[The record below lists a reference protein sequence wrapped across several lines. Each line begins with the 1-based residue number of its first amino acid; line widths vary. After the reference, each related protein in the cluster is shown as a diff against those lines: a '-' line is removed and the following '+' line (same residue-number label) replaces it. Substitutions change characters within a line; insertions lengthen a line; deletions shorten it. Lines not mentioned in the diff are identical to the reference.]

1 MLNIRNYHSFS
12 TDFVTMDL
20 ALGARRIDLTKRF
33 ADLKKYYDSPLYKRS
48 LAGRSGSL
56 EQLLGLSDGE
66 ELVFEDMAETS
77 YGTEKVKFQERYK
90 GIPIIDE
97 AVVLEEDRKGEF
109 TDSLHGKLV
118 EGVGEDLPDTRPSIS
133 AQDALEIAV
142 RWEGDNMQN
151 VKFVEVVDSKLQIHM
166 KPGDDG
172 DSNALIPVLV
182 YVLSYLVENDS
193 KTSRPFYII
202 NAKTGEVITH
212 WQGMDTRFKPRKE
225 EIKGFG
231 GNTKTG
237 RYTYGDDFGPLNTT
251 QTGENACTYDFG
263 NVMVVHV
270 HGKKEGNESFVVD
283 CKVGANDAANGAF
296 SPANDALYFAQLVY
310 SMYTTQYGV
319 EPLKGEKVVVYV
331 HYGIDYDNA
340 NWNGKRVAFGDGH
353 KHSFPL
359 VSLDIMGH
367 EVSHGFTEKHSN
379 LIYKAQSGGI
389 NEAFSDMAGE
399 AAEEFSGRKVDWFS
413 GKDIRKDEAGMRRLN
428 HPKYDNAS
436 VDHLECFYPAMNVH
450 YSSGIFNKAFYL
462 LSNTPSWSIKKAFGV
477 FVRAN
482 QLYWTENSTFAAAAC
497 GAVGAA
503 RDMGLSTKDV
513 ERAFQAVGVIPCK
526 ETPDVWQ
533 KLWTRIEDIQ
543 SQRSF
548 VWTIPDGTRD
558 LKLQVMG
565 QANLYVKVGG
575 VASADNYDH
584 KASGENPTISAAS
597 PKAGVWYI
605 LVRGGSSVSHTLR
618 GTFDG
623 PHSGAPLVKI
633 EIEIP
638 EYDEDYYDY
647 GDDNDEENSEDDSGH
662 YPDER
667 EDKKGNYMTYGGS
680 IDTHDELNKR
690 SNENGTENSESED
703 EERRPPNQNLV
714 KYGLHIENVSVS
726 IMTVE
731 VSPKSTNKHP
741 DAKYF
746 VLVHPVNI
754 TEVDNVFGVF
764 QASGVGYT
772 ILKSCYLEAT
782 NYVVRLFIFEPYNAE
797 DWDVKVKYITK
808 ILPLG

>member
-1 MLNIRNYHSFS
+1 M
-12 TDFVTMDL
+12 
-20 ALGARRIDLTKRF
+20 GARRIDLTKRF

-48 LAGRSGSL
+48 LAGRSASL

-66 ELVFEDMAETS
+66 ELVVEEMAETS
-77 YGTEKVKFQERYK
+77 HGTEKVKFQERYK

-97 AVVLEEDRKGEF
+97 AVVVEEDRKGEF
-109 TDSLHGKLV
+109 TDSLQGKLV
-118 EGVGEDLPDTRPSIS
+118 EGVGQDLPDTRPSIS

-142 RWEGDNMQN
+142 RQAHDNMQN
-151 VKFVEVVDSKLQIHM
+151 VKFDEAVDSKLQIYM

-172 DSNALIPVLV
+172 DSSKLIPVLV

-202 NAKTGEVITH
+202 NAKTGEVVTH
-212 WQGMDTRFKPRKE
+212 WQGMDTRFKPRKQ

-237 RYTYGDDFGPLNTT
+237 RYIYGKDFGPLNTT

-263 NVMVVHV
+263 NVRVVHV

-283 CKVGANDAANGAF
+283 CKEGAKDAANGAF
-296 SPANDALYFAQLVY
+296 SPANDALYFAQLVN

-319 EPLKGEKVVVYV
+319 EPLKGEKIVVNV

-340 NWNGKRVAFGDGH
+340 FWDGKRIAFGDGNNN
-353 KHSFPL
+353 SFPL
-359 VSLDIMGH
+359 VSLDIVGH
-367 EVSHGFTEKHSN
+367 EVSHGFTEKHSH

-389 NEAFSDMAGE
+389 NEAFSDMSGE
-399 AAEEFSGRKVDWFS
+399 AAEVFSGRKVDWVNGEDIIK
-413 GKDIRKDEAGMRRLN
+413 GKIGLRWLN
-428 HPKYDNAS
+428 NPNRDNKS
-436 VDHLECFYPAMNVH
+436 VEHLECFYPAMDVH

-462 LSNTPSWSIKKAFGV
+462 LSNTSSWSIKKAFGV

-497 GAVGAA
+497 GAVVAA
-503 RDMGLSTKDV
+503 RDMGLSTRDV

-533 KLWTRIEDIQ
+533 KLWTKIEDIQ
-543 SQRSF
+543 GQRSF
-548 VWTIPDGTRD
+548 VWSVPDDTRD
-558 LKLQVMG
+558 LKLQVTG
-565 QANLYVKVGG
+565 QADLYVKVGD

-584 KASGENPTISAAS
+584 KASGENPTISVAS
-597 PKAGVWYI
+597 PKDGVWYI

-623 PHSGAPLVKI
+623 PLSGAPLLKI
-633 EIEIP
+633 EKEIP
-638 EYDEDYYDY
+638 DSDED
-647 GDDNDEENSEDDSGH
+647 NTEDDSGD
-662 YPDER
+662 YPDEN
-667 EDKKGNYMTYGGS
+667 EDKKGNYTHGGS
-680 IDTHDELNKR
+680 KDIQDILNQT
-690 SNENGTENSESED
+690 SNENGTEDSGSGESGGDGED
-703 EERRPPNQNLV
+703 EGRRPPNQHNV
-714 KYGLHIENVSVS
+714 YYGLHLKNVSVS
-726 IMTVE
+726 MMTVE
-731 VSPKSTNKHP
+731 VSPKSTNKDS
-741 DAKYF
+741 DAGYLVK
-746 VLVHPVNI
+746 VHPVNI

-782 NYVVRLFIFEPYNAE
+782 NYVIRLFIFGPYNAE